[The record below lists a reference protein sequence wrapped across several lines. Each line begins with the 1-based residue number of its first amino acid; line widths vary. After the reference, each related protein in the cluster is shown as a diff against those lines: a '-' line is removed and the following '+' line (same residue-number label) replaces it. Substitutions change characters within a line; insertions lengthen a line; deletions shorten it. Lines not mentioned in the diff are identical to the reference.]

1 MFEKCLRHPNGGLR
15 PRAPPAQIGYW
26 KPLLPEFCPVISA
39 AAPNPA
45 MAVPTLMMAVP
56 AFFARLA
63 GAPDEPAVLF
73 SREFFGRAYSMS
85 NDGWVMTWASLALT
99 SC

>member
-1 MFEKCLRHPNGGLR
+1 M
-15 PRAPPAQIGYW
+15 RASF
-26 KPLLPEFCPVISA
+26 LPEIYLSIYLYFRLAQDGTESPLVCHQRRGPKPSK
-39 AAPNPA
+39 A

>member
-1 MFEKCLRHPNGGLR
+1 VRLFYQKSIYLSIFTAIETLYSPLCHQRRGP
-15 PRAPPAQIGYW
+15 
-26 KPLLPEFCPVISA
+26 KPSK
-39 AAPNPA
+39 A